1 MPRFVKLWSMFLH
14 DGTNKVFLSFTRDMY
29 FFLPKVHEK
38 RISIVFMFYS
48 VVGIM
53 IWRGEPSGDSWYWRD
68 VPNHGREEHL
78 QHMF

>member
-1 MPRFVKLWSMFLH
+1 LH

-53 IWRGEPSGDSWYWRD
+53 IWRGEPSGDS
-68 VPNHGREEHL
+68 
-78 QHMF
+78 